1 MSFPLLFENLDKS
14 KISIPSMADKAY
26 LEQLASDI
34 QKAVAAYD
42 PNNKGAW
49 VPIQQ
54 AAEKIRRA
62 VEPPA
67 VYLTKQNF
75 SVCYHDEIKLFME
88 PRSAA
93 NTIITDSDSSKC
105 MSARSCGDGYHP
117 AISSKPGEEQDCC
130 RISPSIGLQ

>member
-1 MSFPLLFENLDKS
+1 
-14 KISIPSMADKAY
+14 MADKAH

-34 QKAVAAYD
+34 QKAVTAYD

-67 VYLTKQNF
+67 VYVTKQNF
-75 SVCYHDEIKLFME
+75 SVC
-88 PRSAA
+88 
-93 NTIITDSDSSKC
+93 
-105 MSARSCGDGYHP
+105 
-117 AISSKPGEEQDCC
+117 
-130 RISPSIGLQ
+130 